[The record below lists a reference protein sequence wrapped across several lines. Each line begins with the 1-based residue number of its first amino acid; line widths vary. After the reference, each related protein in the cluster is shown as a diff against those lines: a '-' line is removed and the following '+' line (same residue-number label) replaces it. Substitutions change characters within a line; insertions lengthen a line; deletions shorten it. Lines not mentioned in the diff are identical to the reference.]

1 MSARSFSSILVGSC
15 RKLSIVERPFPDR
28 QVRYGSGLG
37 VVWLI
42 AMAALGSGCATLEKH
57 IGTPLPVDEI
67 NGIGPGMHYRSVLER
82 FGPPTIMSA
91 LPGGMVFQYEYVRLS
106 ERQYGLMLPGDLG
119 KWIKAVYASANATL
133 QVMLFVFDQEGK
145 VRSTDSQVWR
155 ADAGGGLAV
164 SFIFTLGTLTD
175 TEQYEE
181 AVARS
186 TQWGAALTQPPLNTL
201 NLKTNLETG
210 ANGIQLTATSTGA
223 GQHALELGN

>member
-1 MSARSFSSILVGSC
+1 
-15 RKLSIVERPFPDR
+15 
-28 QVRYGSGLG
+28 

-82 FGPPTIMSA
+82 FGPPTTMSA

-106 ERQYGLMLPGDLG
+106 ERQYGLILPGDLG
-119 KWIKAVYASANATL
+119 KWIKAVYASANATI

-145 VRSTDSQVWR
+145 VRGIDSEVWK
-155 ADAGGGLAV
+155 ADAGGGVSV
-164 SFIFTLGTLTD
+164 SFILTMGSLTD
-175 TEQYEE
+175 TQQYEE

-186 TQWGAALTQPPLNTL
+186 SQWGAALTQPPLKTL
-201 NLKTNLETG
+201 NLKANLETG
-210 ANGIQLTATSTGA
+210 ANGIQLTATSTGV
-223 GQHALELGN
+223 GQHALELDN

>member
-1 MSARSFSSILVGSC
+1 M
-15 RKLSIVERPFPDR
+15 
-28 QVRYGSGLG
+28 
-37 VVWLI
+37 I

-82 FGPPTIMSA
+82 FGPPTTMSA

-106 ERQYGLMLPGDLG
+106 ERQYGLILPGDLG
-119 KWIKAVYASANATL
+119 KWIKAVYASANATI

-145 VRSTDSQVWR
+145 VRGIDSEVWK
-155 ADAGGGLAV
+155 ADAGGGVSV

-210 ANGIQLTATSTGA
+210 ANGIQLTATSTGV
-223 GQHALELGN
+223 GQHALELDN